1 MKTYSLTPTQMGIYL
16 SETAAEGQGD
26 YNINLVYYL
35 DKEVDTERLVRALRQ
50 AVKRHPYI
58 QSRLRQTEDGEIVLT
73 DGSEEEVAVETA
85 TANSREEVLQRTGKA
100 FDLLNDRLYRLVI
113 YTLPNG
119 TRMLNIDFHHIV
131 CDGMS
136 TRNFH
141 EEVSQAYAGKY
152 SERNSKLFNFKIIF
166 FL

>member
-1 MKTYSLTPTQMGIYL
+1 MPAAKVTACSSAIPTSKNRLGIIISYIMKTYPLTQTQLGIYL

-73 DGSEEEVAVETA
+73 DGSEEEVTVETA
-85 TANSREEVLQRTGKA
+85 TRRYSA
-100 FDLLNDRLYRLVI
+100 FRSLD
-113 YTLPNG
+113 
-119 TRMLNIDFHHIV
+119 
-131 CDGMS
+131 
-136 TRNFH
+136 
-141 EEVSQAYAGKY
+141 E
-152 SERNSKLFNFKIIF
+152 SEPSFAL
-166 FL
+166 